1 VLPSKTPPKVIKSE
15 GKIRSGGGNCLNLGI
30 ILAAISIIIVVGPIF
45 SAVIIYKD
53 NLIALIMPDIEGL
66 TDKIGDYFP
75 NVEYVGYE
83 IIDPESSFRVIF
95 NVTNNSDEDFTIN
108 TINFS
113 AYCSQHEEVLL
124 GYSYGEDFPVTI
136 SRGSSGIV
144 SFHVT
149 FTVQSQ
155 THIETLHRGD
165 TDFHATLKNVQVV
178 VQGVEVELGDEIDV
192 GPIEIPP

>member
-1 VLPSKTPPKVIKSE
+1 
-15 GKIRSGGGNCLNLGI
+15 LNLGT
-30 ILAAISIIIVVGPIF
+30 ILVAISIIIVVGPIF
-45 SAVIIYKD
+45 SAVIVYKD
-53 NLIALIMPDIEGL
+53 NLIALVIPDIEEL
-66 TDKIGDYFP
+66 IDKIGDYFP

-113 AYCSQHEEVLL
+113 AYCSQHKEVFL
-124 GYSYGEDFPVTI
+124 GYGYGEGFPVTI
-136 SRGSSGIV
+136 SGRSNRTV
-144 SFHVT
+144 SFQIT
-149 FTVQSQ
+149 FPMQGQ
-155 THIETLHRGD
+155 THVETLHRGD
-165 TDFHATLKNVQVV
+165 TNFHATLKNVLVV